1 MRKSFTIL
9 CFALSFSYVTIG
21 QQTDSGR
28 QDTVNW
34 IKIGEAPIEFQSMND
49 EIKINNSDKIVFVKF
64 SVTEA
69 PVNLTIL
76 EFFYETGEKQ
86 VVKTDLTV
94 KASGGSRSIELHGGE
109 RKLAKV
115 SFIYNSLPGE
125 TEKTTV
131 LQIWGLK
138 KQP

>member
-21 QQTDSGR
+21 QQTDPGR
-28 QDTVNW
+28 QETMNW
-34 IKIGEAPIEFQSMND
+34 IKIGEASIEFQNMND
-49 EIKINNSDKIVFVKF
+49 EIKVSNSDKFIFVKF

-76 EFFYETGEKQ
+76 EFYYETGEKQ

-94 KASGGSRSIELHGGE
+94 KPSEVSREIELHGGE
-109 RKLAKV
+109 RKLFKV

-125 TEKTTV
+125 TEKKTV
-131 LQIWGLK
+131 LQIWGVK